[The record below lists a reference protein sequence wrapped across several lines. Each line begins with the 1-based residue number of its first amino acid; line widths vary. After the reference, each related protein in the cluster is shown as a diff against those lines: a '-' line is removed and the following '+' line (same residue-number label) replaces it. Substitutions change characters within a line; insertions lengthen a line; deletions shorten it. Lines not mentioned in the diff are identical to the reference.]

1 MNQREQFERCLDSLR
16 EAALDKGRW
25 PAASARIDEACG
37 TKGSSL
43 VVGERSGG
51 ENRIHFARLLYRGEC
66 RDDLAREYFDVHYA
80 GDTGMRRLME
90 RPEGRLVHLPD
101 LWTEE
106 ERKTSPVYNEGY
118 RRLRAR
124 NGLNAHFDDPDGLRL
139 VWAIADPVGG
149 DGWEPGRLRLVKRL
163 LPHVRQFVRVRQA
176 LAAAGALDAGSAGLL
191 DSDRIGAVQ
200 LDRNGRVLEANAP
213 ALTALCSGDG
223 LRDEDGMLRASLPKD
238 DERLRKLLG
247 RALPDW
253 RDEVPCGG
261 SMSVR
266 RTSVQSRLA
275 LHVMPI
281 GDRASDFGGRR
292 VAALVLIVDPA
303 RRLRIDAE
311 HVAATLGLTRSESQM
326 AALLAEGRRVQQ
338 IAGDQGWSEQYV
350 RSLVKQVYRKLG
362 ISGQVALVQQV
373 LAADMLP
380 RR

>member
-1 MNQREQFERCLDSLR
+1 MTPGEQFERCLDSLR

-37 TKGSSL
+37 TRGSSL

-51 ENRIHFARLLYRGEC
+51 KNRIHFARLLYRGEC

-80 GDTGMRRLME
+80 RDTGMRRLMDH
-90 RPEGRLVHLPD
+90 PEGRLVHLPD

-200 LDRNGRVLEANAP
+200 LDRSGRVLEASAP
-213 ALTALCSGDG
+213 ALAILRAGDG
-223 LRDEDGMLRASLPKD
+223 LRDEGGMLRASLPED
-238 DERLRKLLG
+238 DKRLQKLLG

-253 RDEVPCGG
+253 RDEAPCGG
-261 SMSVR
+261 SMNVR

-311 HVAATLGLTRSESQM
+311 HVAATLGLTRSESRM

-350 RSLVKQVYRKLG
+350 RSLFKQVYRKLG